1 MARLVPLCILIVLC
15 AFSNAFSQVD
25 YNTITLCHDKEK
37 KLRSIAIGKY
47 KANLQDARMVSIL
60 TTDSS
65 INYDATNQTFTVKN
79 TFDSS
84 HLTLQLTSNGIAL
97 RSGDSS
103 KLLNKRSELKTNSI
117 LATIQFQPEGSST
130 VIGSDEFVGAC
141 KVGNF
146 SLGIVYRS
154 GRIEEIS
161 VPVFNKLL
169 LIKVHKTD
177 VYSWDIYV
185 TENKNTHMLV
195 FKQQNGISN
204 ELAIY
209 DDSNNVGIRLFGN
222 QSGFFHTLAG
232 RTTDER
238 GTPVYNFAYRL
249 EYGKNGALKTKHTE
263 FNLDCVS
270 E

>member
-1 MARLVPLCILIVLC
+1 MGSLVPLCLLIVLFAC
-15 AFSNAFSQVD
+15 SNAFSQEN
-25 YNTITLCHDKEK
+25 YNSITLCHDKEK
-37 KLRSIAIGKY
+37 KLRSISIGKY
-47 KANLQDARMVSIL
+47 RANLQDARMVSFF

-65 INYDATNQTFTVKN
+65 ISYDATNQSFKVKN
-79 TFDSS
+79 TFDNSY
-84 HLTLQLTSNGIAL
+84 LTLQLTSKGIAL
-97 RSGDSS
+97 QSGDSS
-103 KLLNKRSELKTNSI
+103 TLLNKRSELKINSV
-117 LATIQFQPEGSST
+117 LVTAQFQPEGSRA
-130 VIGSDEFVGAC
+130 VIRSDEFVGAC

-154 GRIEEIS
+154 DLIEEIS

-169 LIKVHKTD
+169 LIKVHNAD
-177 VYSWDIYV
+177 VYSWDIYIA
-185 TENKNTHMLV
+185 ENKNTHMLV

-209 DDSNNVGIRLFGN
+209 DDSHNVGIKLFGN
-222 QSGFFHTLAG
+222 QSGFFHTFAA